1 MSQIHFSLK
10 AADKKRLIKDR
21 LMRYAITAGGGS
33 VFGALIL
40 IFFYLA
46 WVGLPLFSAA
56 EMKADPQ
63 IVELNSQSR
72 PAFMAVDKHGQ
83 HVFTLGSRG
92 DMAFVSRTSSH
103 PFTLFRQADFIPR
116 LFAEST
122 RKDWFAILGKNQ
134 QLMIAKP
141 VFSYQYDGEKE
152 RFTPGLQT
160 LDVPPAFRKMIP
172 RDVRQFNF
180 TLDGSQVVAAFLS
193 ISGELK
199 ILSYRLSDPEHIAI
213 RQFHDLASVE
223 DMMITPDGHM
233 IYLREASSLIVIK
246 SSPEG
251 YKVREVVDLSLGNPT
266 YQIKQS
272 MLLAGG
278 ESVMVLSQQGVI
290 SQWFDVVKNN
300 ERHLTHIRDFDVGL
314 HVQSILPD
322 TFHKGFF
329 VFDTDGRV
337 RNYYAT
343 TKNQVFSGH
352 IYTGAPELAV
362 LAGNEKHL
370 VTYRQGKIQFAAVDL
385 RYPEISFS
393 ALWQKVWY
401 ENYPEPDYVWQST
414 SVSDVFE
421 PKFSLVPIVFG
432 TVKAAFYAM
441 LLAVP
446 IAVLAAIYTAY
457 FMSPGMRRKVKP
469 AIELMEALPTVIIG
483 FLAGLWLAPIVER
496 HLVSVLMMVIF
507 LPVIAFL
514 FGVGWYFF
522 PEKWR
527 RSIDRGWHAV
537 LLVPILMIGV
547 CLIYYF
553 SFYLEAWFFEGD
565 VRYFLV
571 QYGIDFDQRNALVV
585 GLAMGFAVIPT
596 IFTIAEDAVFSVPK
610 HLSDGSSAL
619 GATRWQTLVH
629 VVLLTAS
636 PGIFSAMMI
645 GIGRAV
651 GETMIVLM
659 ATGNTPIKDWNIF
672 EGMRTLAATIA
683 VELPESEVGSSQY
696 RLLFLAA
703 LILFVFTFLVNS
715 LAEWVRLRLREK
727 YRAL

>member
-1 MSQIHFSLK
+1 
-10 AADKKRLIKDR
+10 
-21 LMRYAITAGGGS
+21 MRYAITAGGGS

-56 EMKADPQ
+56 QIKVDPEH
-63 IVELNSQSR
+63 INLSR
-72 PAFMAVDKHGQ
+72 VSHPVFMSVDKHGQ
-83 HVFTLGSRG
+83 HVFTLGSLG
-92 DMAFVSRTSSH
+92 EMSFVSRTSS
-103 PFTLFRQADFIPR
+103 PPDRVFRQADFVPQ
-116 LFAEST
+116 LFAASSSKE
-122 RKDWFAILGKNQ
+122 WFAMLGNHQ
-134 QLMIAKP
+134 QLIIGKP
-141 VFSYQYDGEKE
+141 KFAYQYDAGGEH
-152 RFTPGLQT
+152 FTPGIEM
-160 LDVPPAFRKMIP
+160 LDISPAFLNMIP
-172 RDVRQFNF
+172 DQVRKFSF
-180 TLDGSQVVAAFLS
+180 SADDHQVVAGFLNQAGELS
-193 ISGELK
+193 ILR
-199 ILSYRLSDPEHIAI
+199 YHLSDPEHVSLS
-213 RQFHDLASVE
+213 RFHHLEAVDE
-223 DMMITPDGHM
+223 MMMSPDGHTV
-233 IYLREASSLIVIK
+233 YLREASALIVIK
-246 SSPEG
+246 YRPDG
-251 YKVREVVDLSLGNPT
+251 YQVREVVDLSEGDPSR
-266 YQIKQS
+266 QVRQS
-272 MLLAGG
+272 VLLAGG
-278 ESVMVLSQQGVI
+278 ESLMVLHSQGMI
-290 SQWFDVVKNN
+290 SQWFDVVSHD
-300 ERHLTHIRDFDVGL
+300 ERHLTHIRNFTVGKKTQYL
-314 HVQSILPD
+314 LPD
-322 TFHKGFF
+322 SFHKGFF
-329 VFDTDGRV
+329 IFDTDGRV
-337 RNYYAT
+337 RNYYAA
-343 TKNQVFSGH
+343 TKKRVFSGKL
-352 IYTGAPELAV
+352 YAQVPELA
-362 LAGNEKHL
+362 AFSGNEKHL
-370 VTYRQGKIQFAAVDL
+370 VTYSQGKIQFATVDL
-385 RYPEISFS
+385 KYPEISFS
-393 ALWQKVWY
+393 ALWQKIWY

-446 IAVLAAIYTAY
+446 VAVLAAIYTAY

-469 AIELMEALPTVIIG
+469 SIELMEALPTVIIG

-496 HLVSVLMMVIF
+496 HLVSVLMMVVF
-507 LPVIAFL
+507 LPLIALL
-514 FGVGWYFF
+514 FGVFWFFF

-527 RSIDRGWHAV
+527 RNMDKGWHAV
-537 LLVPILMIGV
+537 LLIPILMIGAG
-547 CLIYYF
+547 LIYYF
-553 SFYLEAWFFEGD
+553 SFYLEAWFFQGD

-619 GATRWQTLVH
+619 GATRWQTLTH

-636 PGIFSAMMI
+636 PGIFSAIMI

-703 LILFVFTFLVNS
+703 LILFVFTFFVNS

>member
-46 WVGLPLFSAA
+46 WISLPLFSAA
-56 EMKADPQ
+56 EIKVDSE
-63 IVELNSQSR
+63 ITELTGTSR
-72 PAFMAVDKHGQ
+72 PVFMSVDKSGQ
-83 HVFTLGSRG
+83 HVFTLGTHG
-92 DMAFVSRTSSH
+92 EMTFVSRTS
-103 PFTLFRQADFIPR
+103 PQPVRLFRQTDFVPL
-116 LFAEST
+116 LFAESAG
-122 RKDWFAILGKNQ
+122 KDWFAMLGENQ
-134 QLMIAKP
+134 QLKIGKPTFQHDAGKEHFIPGVKMLDISP
-141 VFSYQYDGEKE
+141 VFLE
-152 RFTPGLQT
+152 
-160 LDVPPAFRKMIP
+160 MIP
-172 RDVRQFNF
+172 ANVRKFAFSVDDHQ
-180 TLDGSQVVAAFLS
+180 VAAAFS
-193 ISGELK
+193 DHSGELDV
-199 ILSYRLSDPEHIAI
+199 LSYRLSDPDNVSLS
-213 RQFHDLASVE
+213 RFHDLAAVD
-223 DMMITPDGHM
+223 DMIMTSGGHTL
-233 IYLREASSLIVIK
+233 YLREASELIVIK
-246 SSPEG
+246 HHPDG
-251 YKVREVVDLSLGNPT
+251 YKVREVVDLNKGEPSR
-266 YQIKQS
+266 QVVQS
-272 MLLAGG
+272 VLLAGS
-278 ESVMVLSQQGVI
+278 ESLMVLNAQGII
-290 SQWFDVVKNN
+290 SQWFDVVSHD
-300 ERHLTHIRDFDVGL
+300 ERHLTHIRDFSVGKKAQYL
-314 HVQSILPD
+314 LPD

-329 VFDTDGRV
+329 IFDVDGGV
-337 RNYYAT
+337 RNYYAA
-343 TKNQVFSGH
+343 TKKRVFSGQL
-352 IYTGAPELAV
+352 YREAPELAT
-362 LAGNEKHL
+362 LSGNEKHL

-385 RYPEISFS
+385 KYPEISFS
-393 ALWQKVWY
+393 ALWQKIWY

-446 IAVLAAIYTAY
+446 VAVLAAIYTAY

-496 HLVSVLMMVIF
+496 HLVSVLMMVVF
-507 LPVIAFL
+507 LPLIALL
-514 FGVGWYFF
+514 FGVLWYFF

-527 RSIDRGWHAV
+527 RSMDKGWHAV
-537 LLVPILMIGV
+537 LLIPILMVGTG
-547 CLIYYF
+547 LIYYF
-553 SFYLEAWFFEGD
+553 SFSLEAWFFQGD
-565 VRYFLV
+565 VRYFLI

-636 PGIFSAMMI
+636 PGIFSAIMI

-659 ATGNTPIKDWNIF
+659 ATGNTPIKDWSIF